1 MPAFIAD
8 SFNLTTTSA
17 KLVDT
22 AEFDRQVIVTDF
34 SASTGALDAVRI
46 GFTSSDEV
54 NLRSS
59 ATGESVGPFVLPCGT
74 ELWGRVN
81 SGTGTLHL
89 IVTAK

>member
-1 MPAFIAD
+1 MAAFIAD
-8 SFNLTTTSA
+8 SFSLTTTAA
-17 KLVDT
+17 KVVDT
-22 AEFDRQVIVTDF
+22 AEFDREVIVTDF
-34 SASTGALDAVRI
+34 SASSGQLGAIRI

-59 ATGESVGPFVLPCGT
+59 AGGDERLRFTLPCGT
-74 ELWGRVN
+74 ELWSRVN